1 MMEIIS
7 EAFNDTAKT
16 APLLLAIY
24 IGIELFEYKFG
35 GAVIAKVK
43 KAGAW
48 GPLAGAVAGIFP
60 QCGFSVIA
68 TALYTQRLV
77 TIGTLLA
84 VYLSTSDEA
93 LPILFSRPD
102 KAGIVLPLIA
112 TKFFIALIFGC
123 VIDLVFRQ
131 TNRKTLEHIHNCEQG
146 IDDLSHH
153 HETALEMPAC
163 CGHNANSASKKF
175 TAAEILVHPLTH
187 TLKIFIFIFLAS
199 IAINFSLEQVGKEAI
214 AGVLTA
220 NWVLGPVLAALIG
233 LMPNCAASVAITELF
248 IQGMITYGAAVAG
261 LCASGGLGLLVLAKE
276 EKNKRNIAMVIG
288 LLLGI
293 SVFAGLLIQYLMSS
307 ALLKAV

>member
-1 MMEIIS
+1 MEIIS

-16 APLLLAIY
+16 VPLLLAIY

-35 GAVIAKVK
+35 GAVIARVK

-102 KAGIVLPLIA
+102 KAGIILPLIA
-112 TKFFIALIFGC
+112 TKFVIALIAGYA
-123 VIDLVFRQ
+123 IDLVFRK
-131 TNRKTLEHIHNCEQG
+131 TNRKTLEHIHNYDQG
-146 IDDLSHH
+146 IDDLSHC

-163 CGHNANSASKKF
+163 CGHSANSASTKF
-175 TAAEILVHPLTH
+175 TAAEIFIHPLTH

-199 IAINFSLEQVGKEAI
+199 IAISFSVERIGEDAI
-214 AGVLTA
+214 AGVLAA
-220 NWVLGPVLAALIG
+220 NGALGPFLAALIG
-233 LMPNCAASVAITELF
+233 LIPNCAASVAITELF
-248 IQGMITYGAAVAG
+248 MQGMITYGAAVAG

-276 EKNKRNIAMVIG
+276 EKNKKNVAVVVG
-288 LLLGI
+288 LLFGI
-293 SVFAGLLIQYLMSS
+293 SVFAGLLIQYFL
-307 ALLKAV
+307 AYYIQ